1 MLYKYIYNVFILGG
15 ILIVAYACIPGMWQL
30 CVINMHDIMLLYK
43 INNRF
48 KKIILAKT
56 VTFREAV
63 LTITDYHMYIIMY
76 TVIKMS

>member
-1 MLYKYIYNVFILGG
+1 MY
-15 ILIVAYACIPGMWQL
+15 MWQL

-43 INNRF
+43 INKI
-48 KKIILAKT
+48 KKLILPKT

>member
-1 MLYKYIYNVFILGG
+1 
-15 ILIVAYACIPGMWQL
+15 MWQL

-48 KKIILAKT
+48 KKIILPKT

-76 TVIKMS
+76 TVIKIS